1 MNSYLQ
7 KYSDSE
13 ASFLKKRLQQHVL
26 TLYVSTTLAYL
37 DFCQQILV
45 LHPGFSEYLLWSKV
59 RLIGA
64 KMDFNWIK
72 KKKKKVNVP
81 IKKWKEKNNN
91 FSEVNK
97 GVWVQEF

>member
-1 MNSYLQ
+1 MSW
-7 KYSDSE
+7 
-13 ASFLKKRLQQHVL
+13 HV
-26 TLYVSTTLAYL
+26 
-37 DFCQQILV
+37 CQQILV

-72 KKKKKVNVP
+72 KKKKSMYPLKSGR
-81 IKKWKEKNNN
+81 KKNNN

>member
-37 DFCQQILV
+37 TSASRSWFCTQVSLNIFCEVKSGWLV
-45 LHPGFSEYLLWSKV
+45 LKWTLTES
-59 RLIGA
+59 
-64 KMDFNWIK
+64 

>member
-1 MNSYLQ
+1 MAVTYQYNIKINIKKMNSYLQ

-45 LHPGFSEYLLWSKV
+45 LHPGFSKYLL
-59 RLIGA
+59 
-64 KMDFNWIK
+64 
-72 KKKKKVNVP
+72 
-81 IKKWKEKNNN
+81 
-91 FSEVNK
+91 
-97 GVWVQEF
+97 

>member
-1 MNSYLQ
+1 
-7 KYSDSE
+7 
-13 ASFLKKRLQQHVL
+13 
-26 TLYVSTTLAYL
+26 
-37 DFCQQILV
+37 
-45 LHPGFSEYLLWSKV
+45 
-59 RLIGA
+59 
-64 KMDFNWIK
+64 MDFNWIK

>member
-45 LHPGFSEYLLWSKV
+45 LHPGFSEYLL
-59 RLIGA
+59 
-64 KMDFNWIK
+64 
-72 KKKKKVNVP
+72 
-81 IKKWKEKNNN
+81 
-91 FSEVNK
+91 
-97 GVWVQEF
+97 